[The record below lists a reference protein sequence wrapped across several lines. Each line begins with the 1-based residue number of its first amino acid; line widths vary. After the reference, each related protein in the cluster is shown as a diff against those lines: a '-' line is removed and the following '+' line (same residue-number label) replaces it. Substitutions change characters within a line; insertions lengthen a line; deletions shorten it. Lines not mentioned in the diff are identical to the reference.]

1 VSAGVE
7 EKLQWKQNVG
17 AYRGDEVMCLGYSS
31 VPLDPLAMHKG
42 GASPWKQALIALLSS
57 L

>member
-1 VSAGVE
+1 MSAGVE